1 MSTIQKQVSLFTN
14 RYIYLFFGL
23 LFSLLDVLYDRYL
36 KLFRILVKFE
46 FEREIKMNKTIL
58 SIMLIL
64 PMISLAQD
72 SINKGDKVKQRPTE
86 NGLSE
91 RLKIGVEKGIIT
103 QEQADERYEAFTKND
118 VNSDDKLGIETRYLR
133 LGVEIDELN
142 RIKTKLKNSGITAV
156 QLNLVLT
163 TMIRMIHVAKS
174 QENEIDFSPR
184 FQTYFENKVGLND
197 LQIQVVKGIT
207 KRVARRL

>member
-1 MSTIQKQVSLFTN
+1 
-14 RYIYLFFGL
+14 
-23 LFSLLDVLYDRYL
+23 
-36 KLFRILVKFE
+36 
-46 FEREIKMNKTIL
+46 MNKTIL

-72 SINKGDKVKQRPTE
+72 SINKGDKVQKRPTADQ
-86 NGLSE
+86 LRE
-91 RLKIGVEKGIIT
+91 RLIIGVEKCTIT
-103 QEQADERYEAFTKND
+103 QEQADEMYEAFTKND